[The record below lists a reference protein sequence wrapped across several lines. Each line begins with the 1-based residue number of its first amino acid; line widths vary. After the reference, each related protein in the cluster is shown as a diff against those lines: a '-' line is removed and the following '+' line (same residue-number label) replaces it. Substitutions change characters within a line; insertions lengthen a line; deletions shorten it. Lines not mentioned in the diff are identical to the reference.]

1 LAFGCSCGEKDMKRV
16 DIIALVQEVII
27 ANPNPN
33 PFDFRL
39 TSLEQ
44 IKHFVELV
52 SKALRARS
60 ES

>member
-1 LAFGCSCGEKDMKRV
+1 MKRV